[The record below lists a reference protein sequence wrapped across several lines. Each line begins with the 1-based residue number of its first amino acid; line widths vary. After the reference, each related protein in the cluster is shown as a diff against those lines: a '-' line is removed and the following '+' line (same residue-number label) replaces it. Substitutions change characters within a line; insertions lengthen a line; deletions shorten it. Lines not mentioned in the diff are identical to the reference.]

1 MAATDTARRADTPT
15 TLGIL
20 VVDDHPLFRAGVKT
34 CLGAFE
40 SWEVSTGAEAILE
53 ATRRRPDVVLLD
65 LNLPDLPGSVVCAEI
80 LKRRPA
86 TAIVV
91 VSASDDEELV
101 VQALDAGARG
111 FLLKD
116 AIVDLPAAIQSVIA
130 GAIVLDSR
138 VEAAVVRFRQARGA
152 GRRTGIAL
160 SPQEIRILRLAA
172 EGFSNREI
180 GDRLYLSRHTV
191 KEYLGN
197 AMRKLKVASR
207 VEAVLKAT
215 HAGLLGQ

>member
-1 MAATDTARRADTPT
+1 MAAADTARWAHSPITP
-15 TLGIL
+15 GIL

-34 CLGAFE
+34 CLGGYE

-53 ATRRRPDVVLLD
+53 ASRRRPDVVLLD
-65 LNLPDLPGSVVCAEI
+65 LNLPDMPGSAVCAEI
-80 LKRRPA
+80 LKRRPE
-86 TAIVV
+86 TAVIV
-91 VSASDDEELV
+91 VSAVDDEEQIV
-101 VQALDAGARG
+101 RALDTGARG

-116 AIVDLPAAIQSVIA
+116 AIVDLPSAIETVIA

-152 GRRTGIAL
+152 GKRAGVSL

-180 GDRLYLSRHTV
+180 GDRLFLSRHTV

-197 AMRKLKVASR
+197 AMRKLKVTSR

-215 HAGLLGQ
+215 QSGLLG

>member
-1 MAATDTARRADTPT
+1 MAAADTARRAHSPI

-20 VVDDHPLFRAGVKT
+20 VVDDHPLYRAGVKT
-34 CLGAFE
+34 CLGDYE
-40 SWEVSTGAEAILE
+40 TWEVSTGAEAILE
-53 ATRRRPDVVLLD
+53 ASRRRPDVVLLD
-65 LNLPDLPGSVVCAEI
+65 LNLPDMPGSAVCAEVI
-80 LKRRPA
+80 KRRPE
-86 TAIVV
+86 TAVIV
-91 VSASDDEELV
+91 VSAVDDEELI

-116 AIVDLPAAIQSVIA
+116 AIVDLPAAIESVMA

-138 VEAAVVRFRQARGA
+138 VEAAVVRLRQARGA
-152 GRRTGIAL
+152 GRRNGIAL

-172 EGFSNREI
+172 EGYSNREI
-180 GDRLYLSRHTV
+180 GDRLFLSRHTV

-197 AMRKLKVASR
+197 AMRKLKVTSR

-215 HAGLLGQ
+215 QAGLLG